1 MIDDVNVDDFDV
13 EKGGQVEI
21 IGWLYQYYNTEP
33 KEHVIGLPKSHKYRD
48 TEIASAT
55 QIFTPDWIVKYMV
68 ENSLGKLWIKS
79 LIKKGDSRSELE
91 IAGQFSWQYYMEDA
105 KQPEDVESRL
115 KAYDDKLENLNVED
129 IKLIDPAMG
138 SGHILVYAFDVLM
151 KIYESEGYSKRDAAT
166 RIIDNNLH
174 GLDIDTRAFQL
185 SYFAVMMKARQYN
198 RRALTSAVNMN
209 IYDIPGV
216 DDYKME
222 DFEILLSKLS
232 PEISEQVKQ
241 LITDFTF
248 GDELGSL
255 ISENHLQIQEIEAEL
270 EKINSNQLSFEL
282 LPLIKKVQEILDSA
296 NLLMNKYHVVVTNP
310 PYMGSARMGKT
321 LSGYAKKNYPN
332 SKSDFFAMFM
342 ERWNKSLLPGG
353 YNSMVTMQSWMFL
366 SSFEKMRVNLLNN
379 FTISNLM
386 HMENNVMGIAFGTA
400 VTIVRNMHIP
410 TFVGTYH
417 QIKTADATTKVP
429 QSVPIS
435 GNRYN
440 RTNQANFSKIPG
452 MPIAYWASNHL
463 ISAFEK
469 NASLIE
475 SAVPRQG
482 LATADDKRFLR
493 FWHEV
498 SYSNI
503 KFGTKDSSELSSE
516 KRKWF
521 PYNKGGAYRKW
532 YGNFIYIINWKNN
545 GSEIKNFNWPN
556 GKQRSVIRNPNYYFH
571 VGLTWS
577 SLTSGDVSFRM
588 TPPGFIFGHKGPEL
602 FTIGQGGNLEEYLG
616 LLNSKPVMTILH
628 ILAPTLDYSQGP
640 IGKIPVDLFAKNKSK
655 KIIFKLVD
663 NNVYISKLDWDSFED
678 SWNFKYHPLLLHI
691 ADDKKLSAYK
701 CSVKSN
707 KSANIVPKLFQIVNN
722 GGHFNG

>member
-33 KEHVIGLPKSHKYRD
+33 KDYVIGLPKSHKYRD

-79 LIKKGDSRSELE
+79 LIQKGDSRSELE
-91 IAGQFSWQYYMEDA
+91 IAGQFGWQYYMEDA
-105 KQPEDVESRL
+105 KQPEDVESQL
-115 KAYDDKLENLNVED
+115 KIYDYKLENLNVED

-151 KIYESEGYSKRDAAT
+151 KIYEAEGYSKRDAAT
-166 RIIDNNLH
+166 RIMDNNLH

-198 RRALTSAVNMN
+198 RRALTRAVKMN
-209 IYDIPGV
+209 IYDIPGA

-241 LITDFTF
+241 LITDFNF

-255 ISENHLQIQEIEAEL
+255 ISESNLQIEEIEAEL
-270 EKINSNQLSFEL
+270 KRVNSNQLSFEL

-296 NLLMNKYHVVVTNP
+296 KLLMNKYHVVVTNP

-321 LSGYAKKNYPN
+321 LSSYAKKNYPN
-332 SKSDFFAMFM
+332 SKSDFFGMFM

-410 TFVGTYH
+410 AFVGTYH
-417 QIKTADATTKVP
+417 QIKTADATSKVP

-452 MPIAYWASNHL
+452 MPIAYWASNIIINKFNDL
-463 ISAFEK
+463 NIGKYVESKAGIVTGKDSKFIFRWYEINFSDINYKIENNFEIGNLK
-469 NASLIE
+469 FVPYSKGGDYARWFGNDDFTINLKKLYTPSE
-475 SAVPRQG
+475 VNSAVRRG
-482 LATADDKRFLR
+482 DKSSYFKTAIS
-493 FWHEV
+493 W
-498 SYSNI
+498 SYVTSN
-503 KFGTKDSSELSSE
+503 K
-516 KRKWF
+516 
-521 PYNKGGAYRKW
+521 A
-532 YGNFIYIINWKNN
+532 
-545 GSEIKNFNWPN
+545 
-556 GKQRSVIRNPNYYFH
+556 
-571 VGLTWS
+571 
-577 SLTSGDVSFRM
+577 SFR
-588 TPPGFIFGHKGPEL
+588 IFDKFVYGTASPEIIPHDMS
-602 FTIGQGGNLEEYLG
+602 TIYSLLA
-616 LLNSKPVMTILH
+616 LLNSKVSEYVFKFLNPTINL
-628 ILAPTLDYSQGP
+628 PTGYVLN
-640 IGKIPVDLFAKNKSK
+640 IPVIPGVFRNDVLEVSRSNIDIVK
-655 KIIFKLVD
+655 KQYFCTEE
-663 NNVYISKLDWDSFED
+663 SWHFEH
-678 SWNFKYHPLLLHI
+678 HPLLLHI

-701 CSVKSN
+701 CPVKSN